1 MPVACC
7 GAVTPQAPP
16 IVDYAWRQQSVWSK
30 TADQLK
36 SASQWRWRLRMILTV
51 AAAGLAL
58 AGSQLKPV
66 SATASVVLTV
76 VAAVVLAA
84 VGLLRF
90 QQDVEQTRRWTRA
103 RSVAE
108 AMKAEVYVFLAQSG
122 GGDTAEREG
131 NLRDQI
137 RRLEAEADDLQPYAQ
152 DVNPETR
159 ALPAVTDVN
168 TYLDVRVRTSQ
179 LEKYY
184 KPKARQMRR
193 RLRWAKAIEVT
204 LTLMAAALAAVATIS
219 ENAAAWAAVVTTAVG
234 AVTAYAASERYEF
247 LWIEYSRTAS
257 ELGRLLDLQ
266 TAADGHQLSGMEL
279 VKECEQVISVQNE
292 AWMAK
297 WGEKKSG
304 KDKNL

>member
-1 MPVACC
+1 
-7 GAVTPQAPP
+7 
-16 IVDYAWRQQSVWSK
+16 
-30 TADQLK
+30 
-36 SASQWRWRLRMILTV
+36 MILTV

-108 AMKAEVYVFLAQSG
+108 AMKAEVYVFLAQS

-204 LTLMAAALAAVATIS
+204 LTLMAAALAAGRVGGGC
-219 ENAAAWAAVVTTAVG
+219 NDRRRRGYRLCRFRAVRVP
-234 AVTAYAASERYEF
+234 
-247 LWIEYSRTAS
+247 
-257 ELGRLLDLQ
+257 LD
-266 TAADGHQLSGMEL
+266 
-279 VKECEQVISVQNE
+279 
-292 AWMAK
+292 
-297 WGEKKSG
+297 
-304 KDKNL
+304 

>member
-1 MPVACC
+1 MPVNIRVLLRSGSGGRDAGRIDRARLARDTPPGTTVSRPRAAASHPDFNRRSRSSTGSASRGCGRVADYNRRFGVSPTPEHASLRQPVCHTRYSREKPDTDTRPPMPVACC

-36 SASQWRWRLRMILTV
+36 SASLWRWRLRMILTV

-131 NLRDQI
+131 NLRDRDPPTRSRG
-137 RRLEAEADDLQPYAQ
+137 RRPPAL
-152 DVNPETR
+152 R
-159 ALPAVTDVN
+159 AGREPRDAC
-168 TYLDVRVRTSQ
+168 
-179 LEKYY
+179 
-184 KPKARQMRR
+184 
-193 RLRWAKAIEVT
+193 
-204 LTLMAAALAAVATIS
+204 
-219 ENAAAWAAVVTTAVG
+219 
-234 AVTAYAASERYEF
+234 ASR
-247 LWIEYSRTAS
+247 
-257 ELGRLLDLQ
+257 
-266 TAADGHQLSGMEL
+266 GH
-279 VKECEQVISVQNE
+279 
-292 AWMAK
+292 
-297 WGEKKSG
+297 
-304 KDKNL
+304 